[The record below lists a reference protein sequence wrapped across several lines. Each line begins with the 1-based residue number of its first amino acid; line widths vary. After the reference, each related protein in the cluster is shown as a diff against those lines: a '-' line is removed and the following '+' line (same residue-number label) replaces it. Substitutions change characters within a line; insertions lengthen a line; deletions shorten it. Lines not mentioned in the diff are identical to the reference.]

1 MVVSD
6 KLHVDQLAVVKLHK
20 CECCGRVRDIPY
32 KLFVH
37 DYDTGLYLGD
47 FDLCD
52 DCGHNMAKLLQQ
64 ELPTEY
70 DISEWDWGGD
80 VVDGD

>member
-1 MVVSD
+1 MVMTD
-6 KLHVDQLAVVKLHK
+6 KLHVDRLAVVKLHK

-37 DYDTGLYLGD
+37 DKATGLYLGD

-52 DCGHNMAKLLQQ
+52 DCGRNMASLLEQA
-64 ELPTEY
+64 LPDEY
-70 DISEWDWGGD
+70 SVAEWSW
-80 VVDGD
+80 DGDGDGN

>member
-1 MVVSD
+1 MTD
-6 KLHVDQLAVVKLHK
+6 RLHVDRLAVVKLHK
-20 CECCGRVRDIPY
+20 CECCGRVRDIVF

-37 DYDTGLYLGD
+37 DAATGLYLGD

-52 DCGHNMAKLLQQ
+52 SCGHNMATLLGQ

-70 DISEWDWGGD
+70 SVAEWTFDEVGD
-80 VVDGD
+80 DDGD